1 MIFKCK
7 ICGGELNVDKGQST
21 VECEYCGVKQTLPK
35 FFDES
40 TKLMYDRAN
49 NYLIHQEFDKAE
61 NIFRQILHS
70 DNADSEAYWGLVLCK
85 YGILYVKD
93 PKTKKY
99 IPTCNRTYYS
109 SIFDDENYKNAVKF
123 ADEEKAQLYKTNAK
137 TIDDIQRRI
146 ISVSKHEKP
155 FDIFISYKET
165 AANGGRTK
173 DSAAAQDLYEKL
185 TLEGY
190 KVFFS
195 RITLEDKIGTEYEP
209 YIYAALASSKVMITV
224 CSSKENIESVWVKNE
239 WSRFLGFAQRDN
251 SKTILPLYFDMDKSE
266 LPDEFANLAAYDMQ
280 EDGFEQD
287 LIRGIKKLI
296 PLPVMEKERRKKRKK
311 IFARIGAGIAACVVA
326 AAVYM
331 IPWFMKLPEY
341 NAAMQLYNDK
351 NYPEATWA
359 FDKMGGYRDS
369 KEMKQKCE
377 LSWRKSLATVV
388 TDDYYI
394 NENGYIESYGEQG
407 LENDLNSGEH
417 GRVISILPTY
427 GCTLPSQNDDE
438 ESREYVGLYALYEDG
453 TYKNSYNRNIC
464 TSFSGEGYIVIK
476 SDHYINNSDK
486 NDIIQMIPLCEDSTY
501 CNGGTMLTLHSD
513 GKVLYHKTR
522 EDSIVDSEIMKSVL
536 LWENIVQV
544 IVYVDEKDEK
554 DLYIIAGITSDGRVN
569 VVNNDV
575 ERVYK
580 DDEYYC
586 NTKISNEIE
595 LLSTLDGIK
604 TIDFCI
610 QKVRN
615 KGVGT
620 AYFDFMAINDSK
632 IISYIGRKF
641 VESEPKDITEV
652 KLNETSS
659 FFLTESV
666 SCILYKNGDFLVN
679 NELLLTD
686 VRYINNGYAI
696 TNSGEVYK
704 YDVYSDITI
713 KPLNIKTCVYDE
725 WKER

>member
-7 ICGGELNVDKGQST
+7 ICGGELNVDRGQST

-49 NYLIHQEFDKAE
+49 NYLLHQEFDKAE

-239 WSRFLGFAQRDN
+239 WSRFLSFAQRDN

-394 NENGYIESYGEQG
+394 NENGYVESYGEQG

-417 GRVISILPTY
+417 GRVISILPVY
-427 GCTLPSQNDDE
+427 AYIYSNNPDIDGIYS
-438 ESREYVGLYALYEDG
+438 SLYALYEDG
-453 TYKNSYNRNIC
+453 TYINSYERKVYNEY
-464 TSFSGEGYIVIK
+464 SQL
-476 SDHYINNSDK
+476 DINYFTAIGDEK
-486 NDIIQMIPLCEDSTY
+486 EIIQMLPLNYNALFDDTS
-501 CNGGTMLTLHSD
+501 GIMLTLHSD
-513 GKVLYHKTR
+513 GKVKYHKISDVFNTNY
-522 EDSIVDSEIMKSVL
+522 EWISDVL
-536 LWENIVQV
+536 LWENIVKIKSFICQIDWGKAAYM
-544 IVYVDEKDEK
+544 IV
-554 DLYIIAGITSDGRVN
+554 GITNDGKVKIASN
-569 VVNNDV
+569 YINEFSGTYDDISNNFNRFND
-575 ERVYK
+575 YDNIK
-580 DDEYYC
+580 DMYLDFY
-586 NTKISNEIE
+586 IDSNEIINQFNFVAISKDKEMYCINGNYSENIYNNVKTVEFYDLHIDSYNTKLFLYE
-595 LLSTLDGIK
+595 LHENGNFTVD
-604 TIDFCI
+604 D
-610 QKVRN
+610 
-615 KGVGT
+615 
-620 AYFDFMAINDSK
+620 K
-632 IISYIGRKF
+632 I
-641 VESEPKDITEV
+641 
-652 KLNETSS
+652 L
-659 FFLTESV
+659 L
-666 SCILYKNGDFLVN
+666 KNIA
-679 NELLLTD
+679 
-686 VRYINNGYAI
+686 YINNCFAV
-696 TNSGEVYK
+696 NNFGEVYSYK
-704 YDVYSDITI
+704 CLDIVGDKMI
-713 KPLNIKTCVYDE
+713 KSLNIKTCVYDE